1 MTSLYLL
8 IPLGVVVVF
17 GAIAFFLVATFDGQ
31 FEQLDEQSAKLPDD
45 ER

>member
-17 GAIAFFLVATFDGQ
+17 GAIAAFLVAVFGGQ
-31 FEQLDEQSAKLPDD
+31 FEQLDEQARQLPDD

>member
-8 IPLGVVVVF
+8 IPLGVAVVF
-17 GAIAFFLVATFDGQ
+17 GAIAAFISAVFDGQ
-31 FEQLDEQSAKLPDD
+31 FEHLDEQARKLPDD